1 MQWIK
6 QVMRLTGLYLLGVSG
21 LHAADMPAAQSCT
34 ELFDAMQYEQAIRP
48 CTQAA
53 EANDLPAQTTLGEI
67 YDQQGDAARAHRWW
81 KQAADAGHQPARH
94 LLALKYYYGGSVF
107 GPEPG
112 WPKDQ
117 ARAFGI
123 WHKDAVQGVAASQFM
138 VGVMYHKGEG
148 VERDLTEAWLWLKLA
163 LRNGYKLATDVL
175 IELNREMTP
184 SQKQQA
190 MDKLS
195 RYRQRAI

>member
-1 MQWIK
+1 
-6 QVMRLTGLYLLGVSG
+6 MRLIKLAVSLVVLVLLGVSG
-21 LHAADMPAAQSCT
+21 VHAAKSSSAERCSR
-34 ELFDAMQYEQAIRP
+34 LFDDMQPEQAIGP
-48 CTQAA
+48 CKQAA
-53 EANDLPAQTTLGEI
+53 EAGDLQAKTTLGEI
-67 YDQQGDAARAHRWW
+67 YDQQGDAASAHRWW

-123 WHKDAVQGVAASQFM
+123 WHEDAVKGVAASQFM

-148 VERDLTEAWLWLKLA
+148 VEQDLTEAWFWLKLA

-175 IELNREMTP
+175 IELNREITP
-184 SQKQQA
+184 AQKQQA

-195 RYRQRAI
+195 RYRQKAI